1 VSQRMSHARRVAA
14 QLVAT
19 TALCGLFASSAGASG
34 LQVQSVTPWA
44 QNASPMGWSS
54 SLNRVF
60 YNVKG
65 ADGMFDAYSASPDG
79 SDPECLTCAAP
90 TFPGVGAATNRGVS
104 DVSPDGNWMLLSVE
118 NPSAGQTGAAYTQPG
133 KGDDN
138 DVWLASTDGSQ
149 AWPLTDITA
158 PGQVALGTNWAR
170 FNRTGTQIVWASMYA
185 PALVNLGLWQLKVA
199 DIVWSG
205 GVPSLADIRTI
216 DPDPGSFYEPYG
228 FTPDDAH
235 IIFASDAGQ
244 PSWTDTQIDTI
255 ATDGTGLTQ
264 LSPSEPADGV
274 FSEYNEF
281 AFYVPGT
288 NQIIYGR
295 SRDATSGG
303 LDYWDMN
310 LDGSGQ
316 QRLTYFNEPWST
328 QSMGYTVVGG
338 LAFDPDDPDRVIA
351 GVASDDNAQN
361 INAVT
366 INLGTPSAS
375 QGLLVQYFA
384 GQSAAA
390 PPVSSSVQN
399 PSDGFVTTGS
409 PTTGVPASDYSI
421 RWSGTVTAPVA
432 GTYSLC
438 VVTDDSAQL
447 YLGGNLLINAGNS
460 FGQRRCAA
468 AALPAGS
475 PVAIV
480 MTDQH
485 LLGTA
490 YAQLSW
496 IPPGAASPSAIPS
509 ADLAPQAV
517 AIPGAAA
524 AATATAPAT
533 ATPTRSTTPT
543 RRRHHAKHK
552 HRTRHH
558 HRRRHHPRAHRGGH
572 APAHRHAARRAH
584 RPGRRR

>member
-1 VSQRMSHARRVAA
+1 
-14 QLVAT
+14 
-19 TALCGLFASSAGASG
+19 
-34 LQVQSVTPWA
+34 
-44 QNASPMGWSS
+44 
-54 SLNRVF
+54 
-60 YNVKG
+60 
-65 ADGMFDAYSASPDG
+65 
-79 SDPECLTCAAP
+79 
-90 TFPGVGAATNRGVS
+90 
-104 DVSPDGNWMLLSVE
+104 
-118 NPSAGQTGAAYTQPG
+118 
-133 KGDDN
+133 
-138 DVWLASTDGSQ
+138 
-149 AWPLTDITA
+149 
-158 PGQVALGTNWAR
+158 
-170 FNRTGTQIVWASMYA
+170 
-185 PALVNLGLWQLKVA
+185 
-199 DIVWSG
+199 
-205 GVPSLADIRTI
+205 
-216 DPDPGSFYEPYG
+216 
-228 FTPDDAH
+228 
-235 IIFASDAGQ
+235 
-244 PSWTDTQIDTI
+244 
-255 ATDGTGLTQ
+255 
-264 LSPSEPADGV
+264 
-274 FSEYNEF
+274 
-281 AFYVPGT
+281 
-288 NQIIYGR
+288 
-295 SRDATSGG
+295 
-303 LDYWDMN
+303 
-310 LDGSGQ
+310 
-316 QRLTYFNEPWST
+316 
-328 QSMGYTVVGG
+328 
-338 LAFDPDDPDRVIA
+338 
-351 GVASDDNAQN
+351 
-361 INAVT
+361 VT

-460 FGQRRCAA
+460 FGQRRCAV